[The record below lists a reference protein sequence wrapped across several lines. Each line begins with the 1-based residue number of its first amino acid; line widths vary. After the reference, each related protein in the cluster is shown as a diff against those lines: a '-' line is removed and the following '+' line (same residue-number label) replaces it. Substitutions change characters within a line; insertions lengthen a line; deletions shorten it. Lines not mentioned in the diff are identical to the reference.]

1 MRNAHSELTRHWFQR
16 CPDKV
21 ILFKTPASGT
31 SPWCSDGLNIH
42 GMGMTM
48 FQAALLLMIS
58 NYAVANN
65 STNGCKLMVP
75 QAAQE
80 KLEPDQEPLYI
91 IVKIQHLDISD
102 VPSSGGS
109 FGVDVG

>member
-1 MRNAHSELTRHWFQR
+1 
-16 CPDKV
+16 
-21 ILFKTPASGT
+21 
-31 SPWCSDGLNIH
+31 
-42 GMGMTM
+42 MGMAY
-48 FQAALLLMIS
+48 FLQAALLLMIS
-58 NYAVANN
+58 NYAAANN

-91 IVKIQHLDISD
+91 SVKIQHLDISD

-109 FGVDVG
+109 FGVDVGWVLYNYFECTSYQIYYFAGSV

>member
-1 MRNAHSELTRHWFQR
+1 MAYL
-16 CPDKV
+16 
-21 ILFKTPASGT
+21 L
-31 SPWCSDGLNIH
+31 
-42 GMGMTM
+42 
-48 FQAALLLMIS
+48 QAALLLIIS
-58 NYAVANN
+58 NFAVANN

-109 FGVDVG
+109 FGVDVGWVLYNYFEYKSYQIYYFAGSV